1 MPVVSAGKI
10 NYGEQSKMVD
20 LVEETREQQDR
31 RMAWW
36 REAKFGMFIHWG
48 LYAIPAGVWNGVC
61 VPGIGEWIQQ
71 RARIPVREYE
81 KLAERFNPVKFDAEE
96 WVQISKE
103 AGMKWI
109 VITSKHHDGFCMF
122 DTRLTDYSVVKATP
136 FKRDPLKELAEACRK
151 NGIGLGLYHSQ
162 TLDWHHPHG
171 MGNDWDYDPADQDF
185 TKYLREYV
193 EPQLRELL
201 TNYGPISVI
210 WFDIGTPTP
219 ELARELKSLVRELQP
234 DTIISGRIGGGATR
248 ARGIGD
254 YRELG
259 DNEIPDQRVEGD
271 WETPATINDTWGY
284 KTCDHNW
291 KSAGNLIQK
300 LVDIVSKGGNYLL
313 NVGPTAE
320 GVIPEPSVLRLKQV
334 GEWLKV
340 NGESIYGTTASPIE
354 TQASAPYRCTAK
366 PGKLYIHLFGW
377 PWDGEFKTSGVKNEV
392 KRAYLLAHPDRKVLE
407 FEQDGEDV
415 RVGVP
420 DRAPDPVDT
429 VIVLEMRSC
438 AWP

>member
-1 MPVVSAGKI
+1 MG
-10 NYGEQSKMVD
+10 
-20 LVEETREQQDR
+20 
-31 RMAWW
+31 
-36 REAKFGMFIHWG
+36 WG
-48 LYAIPAGVWNGVC
+48 LYAVPAGIWKGVC

-71 RARIPVREYE
+71 RARIAVKDYE
-81 KLAERFNPVKFDAEE
+81 KLAQRFSPVQFNAEE
-96 WVQISKE
+96 WVQIAKE

-122 DTRLTDYSVVKATP
+122 DTKLTDYKIVKATP

-151 NGIGLGLYHSQ
+151 YGIRLGFYYSQ
-162 TLDWHHPHG
+162 TLDWHHPDG
-171 MGNDWDYDPADQDF
+171 MGNDWDYDPANQGF

-193 EPQLRELL
+193 EPQIRELL
-201 TNYGPISVI
+201 TNYGPVAVI

-234 DTIISGRIGGGATR
+234 DTIVSGRIGGGARR
-248 ARGIGD
+248 ARGVGD

-259 DNEIPDQRVEGD
+259 DNEIPEQGVEGD

-284 KTCDHNW
+284 KSYDHNW

-320 GVIPEPSVLRLKQV
+320 GVIPEPSVRRLKQV

-377 PWDGEFKTSGVKNEV
+377 PWVGKFKVSGVKNEV
-392 KRAYLLAHPDRKVLE
+392 KRAYLLADPDRGALE

-415 RVGVP
+415 VISVP
-420 DRAPDPVDT
+420 DKALDPVDT
-429 VIVLEMRSC
+429 VVVLEMSSST
-438 AWP
+438 WP